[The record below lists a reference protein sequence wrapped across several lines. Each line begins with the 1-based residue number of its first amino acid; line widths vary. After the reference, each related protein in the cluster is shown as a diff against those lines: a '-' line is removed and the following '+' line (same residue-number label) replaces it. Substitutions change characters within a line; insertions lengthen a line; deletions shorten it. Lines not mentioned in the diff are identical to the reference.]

1 MMNLSTFK
9 PLKNGIFPFPPLDG
23 PPQRLEGTPERSE
36 RGEAAVYAG
45 LVLERRG
52 GLRKPAQLSPK
63 LS

>member
-1 MMNLSTFK
+1 MMNLSMFK

-23 PPQRLEGTPERSE
+23 PPQRLEGPPERSE

-52 GLRKPAQLSPK
+52 GLR
-63 LS
+63 